1 MPTQTLDYPFAA
13 PPTAP
18 VTLQVA
24 PGVLWLRLALP
35 WALNHINLW
44 LIEDNAGYALVDTG
58 LGDETTRALWPQILA
73 VLGRPLTRIIA
84 THYHPDHLGNA
95 QWLSELAGVPVHMS
109 FGEYLLAHALHNQSA
124 GYDMASLHAHFLRHG
139 LDETR
144 LLQMK
149 ARGNIYRR
157 GVPELPQHFRRIIA
171 GDVLTMAGRNWT
183 TIAGHGHSP
192 EHISLHCAEAGVLI
206 SGDMLL
212 PRITT
217 NISVPAATP
226 EENAV
231 GRFLDSLQHFRPLPV
246 DTLVLPAH
254 GLPFHGIHARLDQ
267 LARHHD
273 ERDATILGALAT
285 PQHAAGLLPVLFP
298 RPLDAHQ
305 LLFAMGEAI
314 AHLNHLW
321 RQGRLQRLED
331 ADGTIRFQQ
340 TR

>member
-1 MPTQTLDYPFAA
+1 MPMPTLESPFATPPEA
-13 PPTAP
+13 PAI
-18 VTLQVA
+18 LQVA
-24 PGVLWLRLALP
+24 PGVHWLRLALP

-44 LIEDNAGYALVDTG
+44 IIEDGAGYALVDTG
-58 LGDETTRALWPQILA
+58 LGDETTRTLWPKILA
-73 VLGRPLTRIIA
+73 AQNRPLTQIIA

-95 QWLSELAGVPVHMS
+95 QWLSALTGAPVHMA
-109 FGEYLLAHALHNQSA
+109 FGEYLLAHALHSQSA
-124 GYDMASLHAHFLRHG
+124 GYDIASFHTHFHRHG
-139 LDETR
+139 LDEER
-144 LLQMK
+144 LARME

-171 GDVLTMAGRNWT
+171 GDTLTIGGRNWT
-183 TIAGHGHSP
+183 TIAGYGHSP
-192 EHISLHCAEAGVLI
+192 EHISLYCAEAGVLI

-217 NISVPAATP
+217 NISVPAAMP
-226 EENAV
+226 EEDAV
-231 GRFLDSLQHFRPLPV
+231 GRFLDSLQQFRPLPV

-254 GLPFHGIHARLDQ
+254 GLPFRGIHARLDQ
-267 LARHHD
+267 LTAHHD
-273 ERDATILGALAT
+273 ERDATMLAALDT
-285 PQHAAGLLPVLFP
+285 PRHAAELLPVLFP

-321 RQGRLQRLED
+321 RRGHLQRFED
-331 ADGTIRFQQ
+331 TDGTIRFQH